1 MIHIVTTN
9 KQDSYMCTV
18 KKSNRLIHQHN
29 HHQTNIISG
38 LQVGVYKDKLLP
50 INNNR
55 HCIEIC
61 KETINMH

>member
-38 LQVGVYKDKLLP
+38 SQVGVYKDKLLP
-50 INNNR
+50 INNKR